1 MSNRVKSVS
10 GALDLLVPP
19 FEDDGGNWDE
29 IIRRAD
35 SGSRPPASEPLRNGP
50 RRLRGR
56 RGFVLASAVVLLIVL
71 FATPAFGL
79 QHLVLDLIGR
89 KNVTFSKAAPAPNEI
104 KKQFADLGIGAPP
117 RYALHV
123 LAGQARNAGTLSV
136 NGKQATLWIAP
147 TKGGGYCYDFGG
159 SGGCHDT
166 RGQRPAV
173 PVSVGWAIKQPRSG
187 RPVIIGGSGEVYAGA
202 VVRLEIVY
210 ADGSRKP
217 IPFIWVSKPIAAGF
231 FVFGIPAGERP
242 AAVVAYDK
250 ASRIVARATTPPLRP
265 IRIVQV
271 PPGAH
276 RPPRTLPAA
285 STVHPTVP
293 LQRGSASGVTVV
305 VGANGAVQ
313 FTSNDVPASVRHLLN
328 GRVSFSC
335 FRLIRVFGI
344 PSSRGYGV
352 EGAFTDSVGL
362 RLFGVGRP
370 LDGCE
375 ITSEQ
380 RGHRWPDA
388 FGSHGPVE
396 LPLTAKGRA
405 YFADRAA
412 ARDLALFVRS
422 RRMQQIRKE
431 HGQQLLHDMRT
442 AYGHELQ
449 HSQIHYALTSNGIR
463 FSETSVTGKQFE
475 VVIANRRIRY
485 SNLKPYAFVF

>member
-19 FEDDGGNWDE
+19 FEADTGNWDE

-35 SGSRPPASEPLRNGP
+35 SAPQPSASELLPSGP
-50 RRLRGR
+50 HRFRGR
-56 RGFVLASAVVLLIVL
+56 RGFLLAAAVVLLIVL

-117 RYALHV
+117 RNALHV

-147 TKGGGYCYDFGG
+147 TKDGGYCYDFGG
-159 SGGCHDT
+159 SGGCHQT
-166 RGQRPAV
+166 RGQHPAA

-202 VVRLEIVY
+202 VARLELVY
-210 ADGSRKP
+210 ADATRKP
-217 IPFIWVSKPIAAGF
+217 IPFIWVSRPIAAGF

-242 AAVVAYDK
+242 VAVVAYNK
-250 ASRIVARATTPPLRP
+250 ASRIVARATTPPLSP

-285 STVHPTVP
+285 STVHPIAP
-293 LQRGSASGVTVV
+293 LQQASASGVTAV

-313 FTSNDVPASVRHLLN
+313 LASHDVPASVRHLLSGN
-328 GRVSFSC
+328 VSFSC
-335 FRLIRVFGI
+335 FRLIREFGI

-352 EGAFTDSVGL
+352 EGAFSSSIGF

-375 ITSEQ
+375 ITSE

-388 FGSHGPVE
+388 FGSHAPVE

-412 ARDLALFVRS
+412 ARDLALFIRS
-422 RRMQQIRKE
+422 RQMQQIRKE
-431 HGQQLLHDMRT
+431 HGQQLLDDIKT
-442 AYGHELQ
+442 AYGHALQ
-449 HSQIHYALTSNGIR
+449 HSNIHYTLTRDGIT
-463 FSETSVTGKQFE
+463 FTETSVTGRQFR